1 MIRPLVAI
9 GALVVLTFV
18 AEAASTK
25 YDDYYKG
32 DFYGKSAS
40 SYGGDSYKHDPEYYE
55 EEYREPTYEK
65 YDDEYGYEEHKYDHK
80 PMYKHKTMK
89 SHYGYG
95 GDSYGKSYS
104 SYKPSSYKKY
114 RQKRSMEEREKQISL
129 FQGSD
134 SFSLSFLGSEVEDT
148 KLSKEEREKQFAIL
162 QGDDSFS
169 LSLPGSGQVEDAN
182 TSEDQS
188 PHLAVQDIREQ
199 LALAQ
204 QIAGE
209 KIAELESGV
218 REGNHHLKCFPCDSL
233 FPCNVCCI
241 GTKCIPCESRFLGVP
256 LCGRNCCETWS

>member
-1 MIRPLVAI
+1 MGLSNLTTHLFFNFLLVSLHEVIMIRPLVAI

-104 SYKPSSYKKY
+104 TYSYKPS
-114 RQKRSMEEREKQISL
+114 RFRHKRSVVR
-129 FQGSD
+129 
-134 SFSLSFLGSEVEDT
+134 V
-148 KLSKEEREKQFAIL
+148 
-162 QGDDSFS
+162 
-169 LSLPGSGQVEDAN
+169 GQ
-182 TSEDQS
+182 
-188 PHLAVQDIREQ
+188 AVGP
-199 LALAQ
+199 
-204 QIAGE
+204 AG
-209 KIAELESGV
+209 
-218 REGNHHLKCFPCDSL
+218 
-233 FPCNVCCI
+233 
-241 GTKCIPCESRFLGVP
+241 
-256 LCGRNCCETWS
+256 